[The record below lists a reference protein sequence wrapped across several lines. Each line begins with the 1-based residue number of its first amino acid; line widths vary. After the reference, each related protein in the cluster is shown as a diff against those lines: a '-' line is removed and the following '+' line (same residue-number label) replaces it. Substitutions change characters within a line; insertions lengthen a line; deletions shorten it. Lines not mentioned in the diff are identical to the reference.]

1 VLTIVILPRLVLGF
15 SPVIEN
21 TPETHL
27 KISKIGVNAVIE
39 NMGVTPDGAMA
50 VPNNNTDVGWYSF
63 GTRPGEIGSAVIGAH
78 NLFNSKPG
86 VFALLSELKK
96 GDVLSVTDTDGTSIY
111 FIVRDIRTY
120 NALDTDTGIFESV
133 DGGIHLNLITCSGAW
148 DPKTKSHT
156 KRLVIFTDAV
166 QA

>member
-1 VLTIVILPRLVLGF
+1 MRKKSLQVRIKLIGLLFVL
-15 SPVIEN
+15 
-21 TPETHL
+21 
-27 KISKIGVNAVIE
+27 K
-39 NMGVTPDGAMA
+39 MGYLT
-50 VPNNNTDVGWYSF
+50 
-63 GTRPGEIGSAVIGAH
+63 VIGAH